1 MGEIREW
8 TCDHYNHC
16 LNIAARAGRGNMPC
30 LRCSGTPP
38 DEIDQKKEDPQ
49 NLDKPVKLLRVP
61 EVAEQLAI
69 SIRRVYYLL
78 AVNELKSV
86 KVGGCRR
93 VPVNVLNEYV
103 QELLNTE

>member
-1 MGEIREW
+1 MDKIREW

-30 LRCSGTPP
+30 VGCSGTPS
-38 DEIDQKKEDPQ
+38 DEIEDPQ